1 MPADARLAR
10 QKTHRV
16 KHTKPHLLS
25 LKFWMHQP
33 ARHHMVQG
41 SEVRRQY
48 CPRSGTRLEGAL
60 PYDAIPPWLPLLA
73 PKIWTGWRPL
83 HIQKRTVHNMSVQQ
97 STKCGFQFGRAPRVS
112 CDIIVTTDILTK
124 HASQGK
130 AASCTKDQHPH
141 ILSQHSIKV
150 EFCAGVTVC

>member
-1 MPADARLAR
+1 MPADARLAK

-25 LKFWMHQP
+25 LKLWMHQP

-60 PYDAIPPWLPLLA
+60 PYDAITPWLPLLA

-83 HIQKRTVHNMSVQQ
+83 HIQKRRVHNKSVQQ
-97 STKCGFQFGRAPRVS
+97 STKCGVQLDEHRASHVTLSSRQISLPSTQAKAKQQVAPR
-112 CDIIVTTDILTK
+112 INT
-124 HASQGK
+124 
-130 AASCTKDQHPH
+130 H
-141 ILSQHSIKV
+141 IY
-150 EFCAGVTVC
+150 